1 MPRMHCML
9 YISGDN
15 INRRTNYVTLHVATE
30 DVGECEGACV
40 CVAPGQYLQQRGG
53 SRAEK

>member
-1 MPRMHCML
+1 ML